1 MPTAKKAAVIDDLT
15 DKLGR
20 INAAA
25 LIEYRGLTVAEIG
38 DLRNQLRPRD
48 VEITVTKN
56 TLLRAAAHRNN
67 MTELDDLFTG
77 PNAVAFIY
85 GDEAAGTKALN
96 DYFRTSRVG
105 EIKSG
110 ILKGGRRVSAEQF
123 AKLADLPNRQTLLA
137 QIAGLLESP
146 LSQLASLFNAPAQQ
160 FAYALAAFEEKGGA
174 TATGVLGAPPA
185 ATAPDTAPMVTAPT
199 PAPEATAVEVAA
211 AATTSGAEV
220 TNAAEPVAPTA
231 PVIEAAAPSAPPIED
246 TVAVAPVAPVT
257 DLSTPSAVESHVTGL
272 ADAMAGEDM
281 SEPPIVPDVAPSGGD
296 MLDTVPVTPQDAEDG
311 AVDQIASPGAAETP
325 DTATGRQAAAS
336 IAAPEATTSAPA
348 AAEPIDATAGATT
361 IAAVT
366 PAVTEDMSTSAPVR
380 ITSSDAPIPTVA
392 AASSQSQGA
401 ERAVADVSSA
411 PESEGSAGTA
421 PPATVDQAG
430 PTLRFSASLP
440 ADTRETIS
448 GQEAA
453 ADPTSAPES
462 EGSAP

>member
-38 DLRNQLRPRD
+38 ELRTQLRPRD
-48 VEITVTKN
+48 IEIAVTKN

-67 MTELDDLFTG
+67 MTDLDDLFTG

-96 DYFRTSRVG
+96 DYFRTARVG

-160 FAYALAAFEEKGGA
+160 LAYALAAFEDKGGA
-174 TATGVLGAPPA
+174 AGTGVHGAPPA
-185 ATAPDTAPMVTAPT
+185 TSASDTAPEAVTT
-199 PAPEATAVEVAA
+199 PAPQATAT
-211 AATTSGAEV
+211 ATTTDAGAPDATMPV
-220 TNAAEPVAPTA
+220 T
-231 PVIEAAAPSAPPIED
+231 PVIESAAPSAPPVED
-246 TVAVAPVAPVT
+246 TVVVAGVAPAAPIA
-257 DLSTPSAVESHVTGL
+257 SIATPLAVESDVTGP
-272 ADAMAGEDM
+272 ADAVDAMDAMAGEDM
-281 SEPPIVPDVAPSGGD
+281 SEPPIAPDVTPSRGD
-296 MLDTVPVTPQDAEDG
+296 MPDTAPVTPEDAEDG
-311 AVDQIASPGAAETP
+311 TVDQIASPVAAETR
-325 DTATGRQAAAS
+325 DTATGQQAAATV
-336 IAAPEATTSAPA
+336 AVPQATTSDPIAAQPLDVTVETAP
-348 AAEPIDATAGATT
+348 TVTT
-361 IAAVT
+361 AVT
-366 PAVTEDMSTSAPVR
+366 PAVTEEITTAAPVR
-380 ITSSDAPIPTVA
+380 ITSSDASIPTVVD
-392 AASSQSQGA
+392 ASSQES
-401 ERAVADVSSA
+401 ERAVDDVSRA
-411 PESEGSAGTA
+411 PESEGSATTA
-421 PPATVDQAG
+421 PAQASEKAR

-440 ADTRETIS
+440 ADTHETVS

-453 ADPTSAPES
+453 SDPTSAPES
-462 EGSAP
+462 EGSAS